1 MLCDHSVSRVEVPVD
16 MGDKRVS
23 DEQKG
28 DVISIV
34 AWRWDCTLDFRS
46 QHRSVVTLRAA

>member
-23 DEQKG
+23 EEQKE
-28 DVISIV
+28 DAISNV
-34 AWRWDCTLDFRS
+34 AWR
-46 QHRSVVTLRAA
+46 